1 VRLGSSQHRQV
12 ILPIATR
19 NTELCKKDIALVID
33 GLVTLIVNRL
43 QGESDVISS
52 RSDDMELRDH
62 PVMFCD
68 GVRMCPPKWL
78 QAYGSTTF
86 SVSGEVGSLEAVFL
100 SQVSIHKVYLLSR
113 TTDGN
118 TYIGTLFFEKPSL
131 AKAVFEFLY
140 AQIDKPLTSIGGMD
154 FPVVVDD

>member
-1 VRLGSSQHRQV
+1 
-12 ILPIATR
+12 
-19 NTELCKKDIALVID
+19 
-33 GLVTLIVNRL
+33 
-43 QGESDVISS
+43 
-52 RSDDMELRDH
+52 MELRNH

-68 GVRMCPPKWL
+68 GVRMWPPKWL
-78 QAYGSTTF
+78 QAYDSTTF

-113 TTDGN
+113 TTNGH

-131 AKAVFEFLY
+131 AKVVFAFLY
-140 AQIDKPLTSIGGMD
+140 AQIAKPLTSIGGMD